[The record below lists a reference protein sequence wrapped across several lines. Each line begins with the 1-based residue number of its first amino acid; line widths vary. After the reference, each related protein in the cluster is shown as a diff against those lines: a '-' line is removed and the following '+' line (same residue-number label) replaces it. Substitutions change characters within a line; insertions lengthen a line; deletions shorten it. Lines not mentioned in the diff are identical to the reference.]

1 MVFEKYLPIKD
12 AKILFDPEDS
22 AKGIIADHMEGYL
35 HGCYAE
41 YTSNRDI
48 MDDMYHECASILTDY
63 MLEGKLT
70 PRQVIAV
77 RNVLMDMI
85 WDVFKDYV
93 NAEDE
98 AKRERERQS
107 SYM

>member
-1 MVFEKYLPIKD
+1 MLYEKYLPIKE
-12 AKILFDPEDS
+12 AKIPFDPEYS
-22 AKGIIADHMEGYL
+22 AKGIIAEHMEGYL

-48 MDDMYHECASILTDY
+48 MDDMYHECASILTNY

-85 WDVFKDYV
+85 WNVFRDYI

-98 AKRERERQS
+98 AEAEKERQS
-107 SYM
+107 WE